1 MKAAQVVDQEV
12 QTGKVSIES
21 TTRRSVSR
29 GLSILDFILRVLAA
43 LGTLASA
50 IAMGTTKQTL
60 PFVTRFV
67 RFKAV
72 YKDLPTFTFF
82 VIANSI
88 AFGYLLLSLTISFL
102 HIVKYKAINS
112 RIVLIVF
119 DLVIMGVLMG
129 GASAATAIVSLAH
142 DGNTI
147 ANWFP
152 ICRQFNSFCQRVSG
166 SLIGS
171 YLAIVLFIILIILSS
186 LVISRR

>member
-1 MKAAQVVDQEV
+1 MKTGPIQVVEAA
-12 QTGKVSIES
+12 GKVSKES
-21 TTRRSVSR
+21 SSRRSVSR

-43 LGTLASA
+43 VGTLTSA

-72 YKDLPTFTFF
+72 YKDLPTFTVF

-88 AFGYLLLSLTISFL
+88 ACGYLVLSLTVSFL

-119 DLVIMGVLMG
+119 DLVVMGVLTG
-129 GASAATAIVSLAH
+129 GASAAAAMVNLAH

-152 ICRQFNSFCQRVSG
+152 ICTQFNSFCQRISG

-171 YLAIVLFIILIILSS
+171 FLAIILFMLLIILSS